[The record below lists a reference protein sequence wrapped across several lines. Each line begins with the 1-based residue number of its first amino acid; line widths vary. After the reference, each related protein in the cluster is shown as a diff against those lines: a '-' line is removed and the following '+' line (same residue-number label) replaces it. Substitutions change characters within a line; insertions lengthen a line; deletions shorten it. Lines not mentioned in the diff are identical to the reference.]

1 MLLLSP
7 LLVPLFTAVVTVMLQ
22 RHQRLQQGFSI
33 AGAAILL
40 LCALWLMQ
48 EAVSNGRLSVA
59 LGDWPLPFAIELVA
73 DRLSAIMIVITAVL
87 GLGVLVYQTS
97 FADTAGESAMLHPLL
112 HGLLA
117 AVAGALLTADL
128 FNLYVWFELILITV
142 LGLLVVH
149 DGFRHQEAAFKYFAL
164 NMFGTLLF
172 LAAVAML
179 YGTTGQ
185 LNFSGLAAAVER
197 PELKAA
203 IPVYVA
209 LLMSAFLLKAAAFP
223 LFFWLPASYHTLPA
237 PVLALIGGLIT
248 KVGVYVLLR
257 LMGEVFVDQP
267 AVFYEALGWIAVA
280 TMISGVLGAA
290 YHWDLR
296 RILAFHIVSQ
306 IGYLLL
312 AVALATPASGS
323 AGVFFMVHNILA
335 KAALFLIAGIMWRTA
350 GHYDLRRIGG
360 LYPAR
365 PLLAMLFLVAGFSL
379 VGIPPSSGF
388 WGKFLLIQES
398 FVQGRYVWGGLALA
412 VGVLT
417 LYSMVK
423 IWLEGFWKPHPD
435 GAAAAVSG
443 SNPAAAY
450 AVVLVLVAL
459 LLAMGLYPEPLIR
472 FTDAATVHLWQGG
485 GAS

>member
-1 MLLLSP
+1 MLVLSP
-7 LLVPLFTAVVTVMLQ
+7 LLVPLLTAVVTVMLQ
-22 RHQRLQQGFSI
+22 RHQRVQQGFSI

-48 EAVSNGRLSVA
+48 EAGSNGRISVA
-59 LGDWPLPFAIELVA
+59 LGNWPLPFAIELVA
-73 DRLSAIMIVITAVL
+73 DRLSALMVVITAVL

-97 FADTAGESAMLHPLL
+97 FADTAGEPAMLHPLL

-117 AVAGALLTADL
+117 AVGGTLLTADL

-185 LNFSGLAAAVER
+185 LNFSGLAEAVEK

-209 LLMSAFLLKAAAFP
+209 MLMSAFLLKAAAFP

-237 PVLALIGGLIT
+237 PLLALIGGLIT

-267 AVFYEALGWIAVA
+267 AVFYEALGWIAIA
-280 TMISGVLGAA
+280 TMVSGVLGAA

-312 AVALATPASGS
+312 AVALATPAGGS

-365 PLLAMLFLVAGFSL
+365 PLLAVLFLIAGFSL

-388 WGKFLLIQES
+388 WGKFMLVQES
-398 FVQGRYVWGGLALA
+398 FVQGRYAWGGLALA

-423 IWLEGFWKPHPD
+423 IWLEGFWKPHPR
-435 GAAAAVSG
+435 GAALTATTL
-443 SNPAAAY
+443 NLTPAY
-450 AVVLVLVAL
+450 AVVLVLASL
-459 LLAMGLYPEPLIR
+459 LLVMGLFPEPLIQYA
-472 FTDAATVHLWQGG
+472 DAATAHLWRVS
-485 GAS
+485 AP